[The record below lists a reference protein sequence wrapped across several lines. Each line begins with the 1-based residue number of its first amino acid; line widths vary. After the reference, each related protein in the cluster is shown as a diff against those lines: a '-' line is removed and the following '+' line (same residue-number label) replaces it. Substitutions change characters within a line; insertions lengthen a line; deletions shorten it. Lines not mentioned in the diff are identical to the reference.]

1 MNFLIR
7 YCVCYISAQV
17 ADFMSSVG
25 NRLIGGKSTVAVE
38 NFIAIGRPTMLLVAW
53 HYRFSSCY
61 VFRVFGV
68 SVRAQLKAESRK
80 LTNSTIRIL
89 LLGSFHQRRRDII
102 ATRPHVKEPP
112 VSDVTPKSVPDR
124 DLEIRRGEGGGAVT
138 QTLR

>member
-1 MNFLIR
+1 MKVEKVLVQTCCYFPDLNLRVNLNILI
-7 YCVCYISAQV
+7 CSHVCYISAQV
-17 ADFMSSVG
+17 ADFMSSVS

-80 LTNSTIRIL
+80 LTKLTNLQIYK
-89 LLGSFHQRRRDII
+89 FNYQDII
-102 ATRPHVKEPP
+102 
-112 VSDVTPKSVPDR
+112 
-124 DLEIRRGEGGGAVT
+124 IRKFPSKKARYNGNPA
-138 QTLR
+138 L

>member
-1 MNFLIR
+1 MNLNILI
-7 YCVCYISAQV
+7 CSHVCYISAQV

-53 HYRFSSCY
+53 HYRFSSRY

-80 LTNSTIRIL
+80 LTKLTNLQIYK
-89 LLGSFHQRRRDII
+89 FNYQDII
-102 ATRPHVKEPP
+102 
-112 VSDVTPKSVPDR
+112 
-124 DLEIRRGEGGGAVT
+124 IRKFPSKKARYNGNPA
-138 QTLR
+138 L

>member
-1 MNFLIR
+1 MKVEKVLVSLVVICFPDLNVRVNLNILI
-7 YCVCYISAQV
+7 CFVCYISAQV

-38 NFIAIGRPTMLLVAW
+38 NFIAIGHPTMLLVAW
-53 HYRFSSCY
+53 HYRFLSCY

-89 LLGSFHQRRRDII
+89 LLGSFRQRRRDII
-102 ATRPHVKEPP
+102 ATQPYEN
-112 VSDVTPKSVPDR
+112 SEGTPR
-124 DLEIRRGEGGGAVT
+124 L
-138 QTLR
+138 

>member
-80 LTNSTIRIL
+80 LTKLTNLQIYK
-89 LLGSFHQRRRDII
+89 FNYQDII
-102 ATRPHVKEPP
+102 
-112 VSDVTPKSVPDR
+112 
-124 DLEIRRGEGGGAVT
+124 IRKFPSKKARYNGNPA
-138 QTLR
+138 L

>member
-1 MNFLIR
+1 MKVEKVLVQACCYFPDLNLRVNLNILI
-7 YCVCYISAQV
+7 CAHVCYISAQV

-80 LTNSTIRIL
+80 LTKLTNLQIYK
-89 LLGSFHQRRRDII
+89 FNYQDII
-102 ATRPHVKEPP
+102 
-112 VSDVTPKSVPDR
+112 
-124 DLEIRRGEGGGAVT
+124 IRKFPSKKARYNGNPA
-138 QTLR
+138 L

>member
-1 MNFLIR
+1 MKVEKVLVSLVVICFPDLNVRVNLNILI
-7 YCVCYISAQV
+7 CFVCYISAQV

-53 HYRFSSCY
+53 HYRFSSRY

-80 LTNSTIRIL
+80 LTKLTNLQIYK
-89 LLGSFHQRRRDII
+89 FNYQDII
-102 ATRPHVKEPP
+102 
-112 VSDVTPKSVPDR
+112 
-124 DLEIRRGEGGGAVT
+124 IRKFPSKKARYNGNPA
-138 QTLR
+138 L

>member
-1 MNFLIR
+1 MNLNILIC
-7 YCVCYISAQV
+7 YHVCYISAQV

-53 HYRFSSCY
+53 HYRFLSCY

-80 LTNSTIRIL
+80 LTNSAIRIL

-102 ATRPHVKEPP
+102 ATRPYEN
-112 VSDVTPKSVPDR
+112 
-124 DLEIRRGEGGGAVT
+124 GEGT
-138 QTLR
+138 PSF

>member
-1 MNFLIR
+1 MKVEKVLISLVVTQFPDLNVR
-7 YCVCYISAQV
+7 VNLNILICYHVCYISAQV

-38 NFIAIGRPTMLLVAW
+38 NFIAIGRPTVLLVSW

-80 LTNSTIRIL
+80 LTNSAIRIL

-102 ATRPHVKEPP
+102 ATRPYENGEG
-112 VSDVTPKSVPDR
+112 TPKF
-124 DLEIRRGEGGGAVT
+124 
-138 QTLR
+138 

>member
-1 MNFLIR
+1 MKVEKVLVSLVVICFPDLNVRVNLNILI
-7 YCVCYISAQV
+7 CFVCYISAQV

-80 LTNSTIRIL
+80 LTKLTNLQIYK
-89 LLGSFHQRRRDII
+89 FNYQDII
-102 ATRPHVKEPP
+102 
-112 VSDVTPKSVPDR
+112 
-124 DLEIRRGEGGGAVT
+124 IRKFPSKKARYNGNPA
-138 QTLR
+138 L